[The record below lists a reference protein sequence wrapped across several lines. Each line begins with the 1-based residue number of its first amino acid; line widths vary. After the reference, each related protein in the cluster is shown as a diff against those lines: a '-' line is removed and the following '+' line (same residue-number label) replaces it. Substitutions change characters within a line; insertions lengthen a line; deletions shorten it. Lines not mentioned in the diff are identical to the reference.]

1 MATLSLQNVRVPTG
15 TTVTYTAASAGG
27 DRLPVGGNVLLHV
40 RNASAGAV
48 TVTLDATGAV
58 FNGQSVPD
66 TSVSVPASGDVFIPV
81 TAEYTSASDGLA
93 AVTYS
98 AVTSVTVAALA
109 V

>member
-1 MATLSLQNVRVPTG
+1 
-15 TTVTYTAASAGG
+15 
-27 DRLPVGGNVLLHV
+27 
-40 RNASAGAV
+40 
-48 TVTLDATGAV
+48 
-58 FNGQSVPD
+58 
-66 TSVSVPASGDVFIPV
+66 VFIPV